1 MSAAILQRPKSEQ
14 VTPGPAPVVTT
25 PRLTL
30 RPHRLA
36 DANAIAELLSDFA
49 ITRMLARVPA
59 PYDRQD
65 ALDWL
70 VPVTSGSLPDWHLAV
85 TDGDDTHIGVVSVEL
100 RHGRWHLGYWL
111 NRYFWRRGYMSEAVA
126 AVLERFSRRMPESAV
141 HSGVFADNPASLRL
155 QEKLGFRMTGCAE
168 IYSFAR
174 NTMVSHVETVLQPG
188 ALQITKAA

>member
-1 MSAAILQRPKSEQ
+1 MSAAILQRPKREQ
-14 VTPGPAPVVTT
+14 VTPGPVPVVTT

-36 DANAIAELLSDFA
+36 DANAIAESLSDFA

>member
-1 MSAAILQRPKSEQ
+1 MSAAILQRPKSKQ
-14 VTPGPAPVVTT
+14 VTPGRVPVVTT

-36 DANAIAELLSDFA
+36 DANAIAESLSDFA

-85 TDGDDTHIGVVSVEL
+85 TDGDDAHIGVVSVEL

-126 AVLERFSRRMPESAV
+126 AVLERFSRRMPDTAV

-188 ALQITKAA
+188 ALQITKVA

>member
-14 VTPGPAPVVTT
+14 VTPGPVPVVTT

-36 DANAIAELLSDFA
+36 DANAIAESLSDFA
-49 ITRMLARVPA
+49 ITRMLSRVPA

-111 NRYFWRRGYMSEAVA
+111 NRYYWRRGYMSEAVA

>member
-14 VTPGPAPVVTT
+14 VTPGPVPVVTT

-36 DANAIAELLSDFA
+36 DANAIAESLSDFA
-49 ITRMLARVPA
+49 ITRMLSRVPA

-111 NRYFWRRGYMSEAVA
+111 NRYYWRRGYMSEAIA

>member
-14 VTPGPAPVVTT
+14 VTPGPVPVVTT

-30 RPHRLA
+30 RPHKLA
-36 DANAIAELLSDFA
+36 DANAIAESLSDFA

-85 TDGDDTHIGVVSVEL
+85 TDGDDTHLGVVSVEL

>member
-1 MSAAILQRPKSEQ
+1 MSAAILQRPKREQ
-14 VTPGPAPVVTT
+14 VTPGPVPVVTT

-36 DANAIAELLSDFA
+36 DADAIAESLSDFA

>member
-14 VTPGPAPVVTT
+14 VTPGPVPVVTT

-36 DANAIAELLSDFA
+36 DANAIAESLSDFA
-49 ITRMLARVPA
+49 ITRMLSRVPA

-174 NTMVSHVETVLQPG
+174 NTMVSHVETMLQPG